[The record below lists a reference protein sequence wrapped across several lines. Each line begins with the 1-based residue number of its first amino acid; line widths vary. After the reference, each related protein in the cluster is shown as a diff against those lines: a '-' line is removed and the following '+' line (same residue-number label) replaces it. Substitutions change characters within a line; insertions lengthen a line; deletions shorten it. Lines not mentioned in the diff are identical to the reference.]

1 MRAGT
6 FAGGWRKLPEQLTNR
21 ERKCKTGR
29 EGERVRVPAP
39 EISLM
44 AAVSFYLMEGG
55 RGAAERDTEKAER
68 EMKR

>member
-1 MRAGT
+1 MEKITGAADKQRE
-6 FAGGWRKLPEQLTNR
+6 KVQNR
-21 ERKCKTGR
+21 QR

-68 EMKR
+68 GMRR